1 MRKIG
6 FSPYKKRTKE
16 VLPKTYKVGE
26 REQQRKM
33 FFTLIND
40 SLPKEARISLKNTQ
54 LFQHDLLTIF
64 TDKVQSFFQL
74 YRLRPERSQSVRR
87 IYTQESQL
95 FDQFFKQCH
104 DAKAQFMTKSLFFDQ
119 EFKMQERYKH
129 PAAELIRQ
137 FFNGKDVEMM
147 LDLDSLFRQ
156 TVYRRIKK
164 EAGKRVTLDTPYIH
178 IDQHGTR
185 TRLHPRWKHVDP
197 KDLGKR
203 DGDIGEGFTQ
213 LKEEEIDQCYL
224 VYPKTDTF
232 KRHITVE
239 DGTSER
245 LKMIPYSFTF
255 CNREGR

>member
-6 FSPYKKRTKE
+6 FSPYRKRTKE
-16 VLPKTYKVGE
+16 VLPKTYQIGE

-40 SLPKEARISLKNTQ
+40 SLPKEARISLKNRE

-64 TDKVQSFFQL
+64 TDKVQSFFQF
-74 YRLRPERSQSVRR
+74 YRLRPERARPLKR
-87 IYTQESQL
+87 IYAQESLL
-95 FDQFFKQCH
+95 FDQFFKQCD
-104 DAKAQFMTKSLFFDQ
+104 DAKAQFMSKGLFFEQ
-119 EFKMQERYKH
+119 RSQMHNSYKH

-137 FFNGKDVEMM
+137 IFNGKDIEMM
-147 LDLDSLFRQ
+147 LDLNTLFRQ
-156 TVYRRIKK
+156 TVYRRIKR
-164 EAGKRVTLDTPYIH
+164 EAGKKVTLDTPYIH

-203 DGDIGEGFTQ
+203 DRDIEDGFSQ
-213 LKEEEIDQCYL
+213 LHKEEIDQCYL

-232 KRHITVE
+232 KRHITLK
-239 DGTSER
+239 DGSSER

-255 CNREGR
+255 CNRERR